1 MDRVTMDKLVNRKT
15 PYPIV
20 DPNPSFKTII
30 ANLGPQ
36 EYGIIGAS
44 WLVFYNY
51 NWFSGKLAMPVFSI
65 F

>member
-51 NWFSGKLAMPVFSI
+51 NWFSGKLAMPCL
-65 F
+65 